1 MSKQEFEVTDT
12 NRTWD
17 LINKLCQSLK
27 KERTRFL
34 IIVYFSKSFITLS
47 ETEDCFEFPVYDSK
61 IPQLHCPF
69 P

>member
-12 NRTWD
+12 NQTWD

-34 IIVYFSKSFITLS
+34 IIEYFSKRFITLS
-47 ETEDCFEFPVYDSK
+47 ETEDSFEYPVYD
-61 IPQLHCPF
+61 C
-69 P
+69 

>member
-12 NRTWD
+12 NRTCN

-34 IIVYFSKSFITLS
+34 IIEYFSKRFITLS
-47 ETEDCFEFPVYDSK
+47 ETEDSFEYPVYDS
-61 IPQLHCPF
+61 
-69 P
+69 